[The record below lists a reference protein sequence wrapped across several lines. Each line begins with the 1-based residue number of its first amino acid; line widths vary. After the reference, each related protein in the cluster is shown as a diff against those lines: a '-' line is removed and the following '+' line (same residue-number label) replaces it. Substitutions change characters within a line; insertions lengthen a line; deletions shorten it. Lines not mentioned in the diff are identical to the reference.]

1 MILRD
6 VGRHITPEN
15 IPAEMKVSAAQDRVA
30 SADDPLPL
38 ASTADRIEYKLAV
51 EKLTGKIKKRILER
65 ALELSGGNK
74 TKAAVLLNISR
85 YALIREMKKVGKGGD
100 TGT

>member
-6 VGRHITPEN
+6 VGRLITPEN
-15 IPAEMKVSAAQDRVA
+15 IPAEINVLAARNPVSP
-30 SADDPLPL
+30 ADDLLPL
-38 ASTADRIEYKLAV
+38 ISATDRIDYKLAV
-51 EKLTGKIKKRILER
+51 EKLTNKVKERILER

-74 TKAAVLLNISR
+74 TKAAALLNVSR
-85 YALIREMKKVGKGGD
+85 YALIRELKKVGKVGD